1 MKKFGAVF
9 MALVI
14 CMCSFTACGEP
25 ATKEHNWSD
34 WEVTTA
40 ATCTTE
46 GVKTRHCLDEG
57 CTETETQKIPK
68 VAHNWGKWTEV
79 TKPTTTTEGKMERT
93 CSVGGEKE
101 TQTLPK
107 LTGEGGYTV
116 TTKKAGNC
124 IEEAVYTYT
133 YKDSGLSYEVKGDLD
148 PTNHLGTAYAC
159 GNHCSFCSK
168 GTTADD
174 HVAASCGIEGHYIC
188 DGVDHFACTIAPATN
203 MQFTLIN
210 NDSEYRLEKF
220 TAAGTSDAVLIPSY
234 YEGKPVTAIAKE
246 VFYGY
251 EDGYDA
257 QIREWIDGVTYIYV
271 PDTVKEISPY
281 FAYHMDAL
289 EEIRLPKT
297 VTFLP
302 TSSTDTRSHAFF
314 DCPALKALNLPRGT
328 ETMTQNFGFSNGET
342 QSALKTLTIPKSFK
356 NLADF
361 ENYFTAGNVSL
372 EQLRYEG
379 TEAEWTALVG
389 KLTEGDFKT
398 LLTELATAEKITYEF
413 NYNTLY
419 TAEGETL
426 RAKASGFNFVEENGG
441 YTLTAYVGGEVETLV
456 IPDEI
461 NGIPVKKLDNSV
473 LDATS
478 DKNNQEALKKIKN
491 IQFGTNLEEIGKWNF
506 YGMSELLAVEIPAA
520 VKFIDGQCFVD
531 CAKLATVT
539 VEEGT
544 TLNLAGMTFGNC
556 PALTTVEIPETSYG
570 LLNASAFEGV
580 TASLNIAFNG
590 SEHAWYYLSA
600 GAHADLKNAT
610 VTYKWTADDI
620 TVVNGSEY
628 VLNEDGESYTL
639 IGFTDAI
646 TTDDAFAKIGVYQ
659 VPTTVNDKKVTR
671 VASAVFNSDAYPDGT
686 VKSWLKN
693 SLAQIW
699 ISIAT
704 PSELPDGKPIT
715 VHTDNNVTSLGFN
728 NFVNLSAIAAIR
740 VPSQITDK
748 TLAGC
753 YRSVGTVGVFIGR
766 IPAGVEV
773 IRDCFVSANNKPFN
787 GVNGSVI
794 GLPSTLKKI
803 AGDSLGGDGTQVA
816 CMVGTDIADDDTALQ
831 FWKDLIKNSD
841 LNAGY
846 KSWYGSFSLA
856 SAGGQIN
863 SPNWT
868 LANLAANGF

>member
-188 DGVDHFACTIAPATN
+188 DGADHFACTIAPSAN
-203 MQFTLIN
+203 MKFTLIN

-246 VFYGY
+246 VFYGMS
-251 EDGYDA
+251 DSYDA
-257 QIREWIDGVTYIYV
+257 QIAEWIDGVTYIYV

-281 FAYHMDAL
+281 FAYHMSAL

-302 TSSTDTRSHAFF
+302 TSSTDARSHAFF

-328 ETMTQNFGFSNGET
+328 ETMTQNFGFSSGET

-372 EQLRYEG
+372 EELRYEG

-600 GAHADLKNAT
+600 GAHADLAKAT
-610 VTYKWTADDI
+610 VTYKYNAENIVQDG
-620 TVVNGSEY
+620 NGAEY
-628 VLNEDGESYTL
+628 VLNEDGETYTL
-639 IGFTDAI
+639 VGYYAPVKAGDPLTPVSGQIVPAQFNGKNITAI
-646 TTDDAFAKIGVYQ
+646 AAG
-659 VPTTVNDKKVTR
+659 
-671 VASAVFNSDAYPDGT
+671 VFNGDAYPEGEVKTWLTTQLGVLIIGNLDGT
-686 VKSWLKN
+686 TYSDNYVKH
-693 SLAQIW
+693 I
-699 ISIAT
+699 
-704 PSELPDGKPIT
+704 GY
-715 VHTDNNVTSLGFN
+715 N
-728 NFVNLSAIAAIR
+728 NFVNLLATQIRLPSSIDDTEMVGCFQKVNPLWLR
-740 VPSQITDK
+740 VP
-748 TLAGC
+748 
-753 YRSVGTVGVFIGR
+753 RGVK
-766 IPAGVEV
+766 VV
-773 IRDCFVSANNKPFN
+773 KDCFQWSDKYFN
-787 GVNGSVI
+787 GTANVWLI
-794 GLPSTLKKI
+794 LPSSFEKFSGNCWTTTAHPFGVVVDCKNE
-803 AGDSLGGDGTQVA
+803 VA
-816 CMVGTDIADDDTALQ
+816 LDTWKSYVDASDIATATKGFL
-831 FWKDLIKNSD
+831 K
-841 LNAGY
+841 
-846 KSWYGSFSLA
+846 SFSAAVVLGEGNG
-856 SAGGQIN
+856 AGFTYDLFLGM
-863 SPNWT
+863 
-868 LANLAANGF
+868 GF

>member
-14 CMCSFTACGEP
+14 CMCSLTACGEP

-188 DGVDHFACTIAPATN
+188 DGADHFACTIVPAAN
-203 MQFTLIN
+203 MKFTLIN

-246 VFYGY
+246 VFYGMS
-251 EDGYDA
+251 DSYDA
-257 QIREWIDGVTYIYV
+257 QIAEWIDGLTYIYV

-281 FAYHMDAL
+281 FAYHMSAL

-302 TSSTDTRSHAFF
+302 TSSSDARSHAFF
-314 DCPALKALNLPRGT
+314 DCPALKSLNLPRGT
-328 ETMTQNFGFSNGET
+328 ETMTQNFEFSSGET

-372 EQLRYEG
+372 EELRYEG

-389 KLTEGDFKT
+389 KLTDGDFKT
-398 LLTELATAEKITYEF
+398 LLTELATAEKITCEF

-456 IPDEI
+456 IPDEL
-461 NGIPVKKLDNSV
+461 NGIPVKKIDASV
-473 LDATS
+473 LCGTA
-478 DKNNQEALKKIKN
+478 DKNNTAALKAVKHIR
-491 IQFGTNLEEIGKWNF
+491 FGANLEEIGAFNFDNMDALLEVTIPTTVKKIGRQCFFQCNALATIVIPDGAFVDMSNAPFSCLPALESLTLPASLRGLSGTTGFAELSETASVIFAGTENLWNVIASNNANAASLDVSF
-506 YGMSELLAVEIPAA
+506 NKGATIVADETNGLEYAENADGTLTLINITKAGEGTSFTIAESFNGKNITSIGAAVFNANAYTGEIKTWLENLTELLLE
-520 VKFIDGQCFVD
+520 DGNITTIGDYNFV
-531 CAKLATVT
+531 
-539 VEEGT
+539 
-544 TLNLAGMTFGNC
+544 
-556 PALTTVEIPETSYG
+556 G
-570 LLNASAFEGV
+570 LLNV
-580 TASLNIAFNG
+580 DKL
-590 SEHAWYYLSA
+590 
-600 GAHADLKNAT
+600 
-610 VTYKWTADDI
+610 WT
-620 TVVNGSEY
+620 
-628 VLNEDGESYTL
+628 
-639 IGFTDAI
+639 
-646 TTDDAFAKIGVYQ
+646 
-659 VPTTVNDKKVTR
+659 
-671 VASAVFNSDAYPDGT
+671 
-686 VKSWLKN
+686 
-693 SLAQIW
+693 
-699 ISIAT
+699 
-704 PSELPDGKPIT
+704 
-715 VHTDNNVTSLGFN
+715 
-728 NFVNLSAIAAIR
+728 
-740 VPSQITDK
+740 
-748 TLAGC
+748 
-753 YRSVGTVGVFIGR
+753 
-766 IPAGVEV
+766 
-773 IRDCFVSANNKPFN
+773 
-787 GVNGSVI
+787 
-794 GLPSTLKKI
+794 PSTLNQTTMVGCFSELNKI
-803 AGDSLGGDGTQVA
+803 TYMRVPRGIVQMYDCFQFTGDWFPGANWGGTPNYWLILPMSIELFSGDTLKGNPKVGFILFDTDATGLATATEKWLGLSSDGTLNQVTSSMMQQ
-816 CMVGTDIADDDTALQ
+816 MVPASILINTDGAWSYDR
-831 FWKDLIKNSD
+831 
-841 LNAGY
+841 
-846 KSWYGSFSLA
+846 YG
-856 SAGGQIN
+856 QQK
-863 SPNWT
+863 
-868 LANLAANGF
+868 AA